1 MKDYFKPLP
10 GQTHKPTYRLLCGAG
25 LLIWSLGTAV
35 HAASVDWWIDISN
48 DRVENIKS
56 ELAQGEDPNV
66 VNDKG
71 QPALMQA
78 IQDGAWKTYDLLVSH
93 RSIDINITNKNG
105 ETPLMYLAIV
115 GDVPRAAALI
125 KRGAEVNRLGWTPLH
140 YAASKGHLEM
150 VQLLLA
156 NGALVNAPAPDG
168 TTPLMMAAFSGK
180 EPVVRALVQAGAD
193 VTTRNLSKL
202 DAADWAESKGFS
214 KLAQKISDLAQKV
227 QAERES
233 KRAQAESQRAES
245 FPVGRAASGAEQGR
259 SATAGAAEAGGAGGA
274 THPSAPSATLQGSG
288 AAAERP
294 WYEQIESGSK
304 AGGKGHEEPPVSDA
318 PLDAA
323 PAESSTSRYFDLDR
337 FKD

>member
-1 MKDYFKPLP
+1 MKNLFKPLR
-10 GQTHKPTYRLLCGAG
+10 GQTNKPTYRLLWGAG
-25 LLIWSLGTAV
+25 LLIWSMGAAT

-48 DRVENIKS
+48 DRVQNIKS

-78 IQDGAWKTYDLLVSH
+78 IQDGAWNTYDLLVSH
-93 RSIDINITNKNG
+93 RNIDINITNKNG

-115 GDVPRAAALI
+115 GDVQRAASLI

-214 KLAQKISDLAQKV
+214 KLAQKITDLSEKV
-227 QAERES
+227 QADREA
-233 KRAQAESQRAES
+233 KRAQAESQRAQS
-245 FPVGRAASGAEQGR
+245 FPVGRAASGAEQEA
-259 SATAGAAEAGGAGGA
+259 SVTAGAEEGAVKGVSA
-274 THPSAPSATLQGSG
+274 DPSASSATSQKAE
-288 AAAERP
+288 AAAEKP
-294 WYEQIESGSK
+294 WYEQFRSGSE
-304 AGGKGHEEPPVSDA
+304 AGGKGHEESPVSEA
-318 PLDAA
+318 PLDEA
-323 PAESSTSRYFDLDR
+323 PAESSTSRYFDLNR